1 MSTSETDTITSPSYT
16 DGNFSN
22 AYLLTVVG
30 DNYRILDGNIFSNGV
45 NPVATDVVLEDK
57 DQGRRD
63 DTSVLGDIAVD
74 RVTVSGAGPLLNGH
88 YTFVTAA
95 TVGTGD
101 GAATGII
108 VKNGLVYL
116 FLTDDEYQHQETGDR
131 VLQPMDGEVPLCFMP
146 GTMIRTPAGDVAVE
160 TLKIGDAVT
169 TADGRAVAV
178 RWIGR
183 QTVSTRF
190 CDEVKLPVRIKAGA
204 LGDNLPQRDLLVSG
218 DHALFLDGILVHA
231 SALVNGT
238 TIVHARDVPGVFTY
252 FHVEVADHELILAD
266 GVAAETFIDNAGRRA
281 FDNFAE
287 FEALYPNGVDLVE
300 MPYPRAKAYRQLP
313 SSLRQR
319 LAAKAAELG
328 ASVAAAA

>member
-1 MSTSETDTITSPSYT
+1 MPIDETDTITPPSYT

-30 DNYRILDGNIFSNGV
+30 GDFRILDGNIFSRGID
-45 NPVATDVVLEDK
+45 PIATDVVLEDK
-57 DQGRRD
+57 DQGRHD
-63 DTSVLGDIAVD
+63 DPSVLGDVAVD
-74 RVTVSGAGPLLNGH
+74 RVTIGGAGPLLNGQ

-95 TVGTGD
+95 TVGTGE

-108 VKNGLVYL
+108 VKKGLVYL
-116 FLTDDEYQHQETGDR
+116 FLTDDEYQPQAIGDR
-131 VLQPMDGEVPLCFMP
+131 VLQPIEGEVSLCFMP
-146 GTMIRTPAGDVAVE
+146 GTLIRTPAGDVAVE
-160 TLKIGDAVT
+160 TLKTGDAVT
-169 TADGRAVAV
+169 TTDGRAVAV

-183 QTVSTRF
+183 QTVATRF
-190 CDEVKLPVRIKAGA
+190 CDELKLPVRIRAGA

-218 DHALFLDGILVHA
+218 DHALFLDGVLVHA
-231 SALVNGT
+231 GALVNGT
-238 TIVHARDVPGVFTY
+238 TIVRERDVPAVFTY
-252 FHVEVADHELILAD
+252 FHVETEGHELILAE
-266 GVAAETFIDNAGRRA
+266 GAAAETFIDNAGRRA

-300 MPYPRAKAYRQLP
+300 MPYPRAKSYRQIP

-319 LAAKAAELG
+319 LWAGSAEPD